1 MLDVVNEVFSRSGRT
16 KTRRREASW
25 HHLFY
30 GENAF
35 IYGTRNFHI
44 TGGPQHDQKR
54 YCRTDQE
61 FKENDPSSTAPKEP
75 CVFSEMKNI
84 TLHLCGF
91 SFIYAE
97 IKSNSPLI
105 IIIWFMYCFIFSLQ
119 DVQWNILLNWK
130 VMICIAASFGFFCET
145 GGPLTEVCFE
155 RPSWPNTLGLENRA
169 ENQTEPSLHLSS
181 SLNTPAD
188 WEMKMSHG
196 SQLHLTAKG

>member
-1 MLDVVNEVFSRSGRT
+1 MLVPVKLQFPYELSFLSVFWITSKSNQKYMLDVVNEVFSRSGRT

-35 IYGTRNFHI
+35 IYGTRNSHI

-54 YCRTDQE
+54 YCRTDKE

-105 IIIWFMYCFIFSLQ
+105 IIIW
-119 DVQWNILLNWK
+119 IL
-130 VMICIAASFGFFCET
+130 
-145 GGPLTEVCFE
+145 
-155 RPSWPNTLGLENRA
+155 
-169 ENQTEPSLHLSS
+169 
-181 SLNTPAD
+181 
-188 WEMKMSHG
+188 
-196 SQLHLTAKG
+196 